1 MKETKILLR
10 LTRHERRLL
19 RQLVEAC
26 DEEPTDEISW
36 LFGEKE
42 DVIRKWT
49 RIAESLHEKVLPEL
63 KKADKKDPP
72 KLDPGEKFIIE
83 AQKQAIIRRVM
94 KERKK

>member
-1 MKETKILLR
+1 MKETTIKLK

-26 DEEPTDEISW
+26 EEEPTDEISW

-42 DVIRKWT
+42 DGVRKWT

-72 KLDPGEKFIIE
+72 ELDPGERFIIE
-83 AQKQAIIRRVM
+83 AQKQAAIRGI
-94 KERKK
+94 KKDRKR